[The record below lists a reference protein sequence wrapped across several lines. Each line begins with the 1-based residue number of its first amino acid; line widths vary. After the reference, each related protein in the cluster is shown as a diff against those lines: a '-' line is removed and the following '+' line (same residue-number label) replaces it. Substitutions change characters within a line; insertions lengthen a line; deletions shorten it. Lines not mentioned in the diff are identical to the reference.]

1 MPMLK
6 FLRIRPMRI
15 LSQNRYIV
23 DLFAALMLFTRIPV
37 RWSFFSTEP
46 PDLTR
51 ASWSFPL
58 IGLLVGV
65 LSGILGDLCI
75 YMELPIF
82 LSCVTAIIFSVIV
95 TGAFHEDGLAD
106 MADGFG
112 AGGSAERINRIMHDS
127 RLGTYGTAA
136 LILGFLFRVGVV
148 LSLVELGYSLMVI
161 LAFGFATGK
170 LAVILIRNLFDTSV
184 FSKTGS
190 IIEQVTAKNLIIA
203 MLIWFVPLITV
214 FPFFGI
220 LVGITF
226 VLVIIILFGR
236 MSSQKLGGLTGD
248 VLGATAFVSEMIFL
262 FGLTLYLRL

>member
-1 MPMLK
+1 
-6 FLRIRPMRI
+6 MRI
-15 LSQNRYIV
+15 LLQNKYIV
-23 DLFAALMLFTRIPV
+23 DLFAAVMLFTRVPV
-37 RWSFFSTEP
+37 KWSLVSTQP

-58 IGLLVGV
+58 IGLLVGI

-75 YMELPIF
+75 YIELPIF
-82 LSCVTAIIFSVIV
+82 LSCVTAIAFSVIL

-112 AGGSAERINRIMHDS
+112 AGGSAETINRIMHDS
-127 RLGTYGTAA
+127 RLGTYGTTA

-148 LSLVELGYSLMVI
+148 LSLVELGYSLMVV

-190 IIEQVTAKNLIIA
+190 IIGQVTAKNLIIA

-226 VLVIIILFGR
+226 VLVVIVLIGQ

-248 VLGATAFVSEMIFL
+248 VLGATAFASELIFL
-262 FGLTLYLRL
+262 FSLTLYLRL

>member
-1 MPMLK
+1 M
-6 FLRIRPMRI
+6 
-15 LSQNRYIV
+15 
-23 DLFAALMLFTRIPV
+23 
-37 RWSFFSTEP
+37 
-46 PDLTR
+46 
-51 ASWSFPL
+51 
-58 IGLLVGV
+58 VGV

-112 AGGSAERINRIMHDS
+112 AGGSAERINSIMHDS

-190 IIEQVTAKNLIIA
+190 IIEQVTLK
-203 MLIWFVPLITV
+203 
-214 FPFFGI
+214 I
-220 LVGITF
+220 LS
-226 VLVIIILFGR
+226 L
-236 MSSQKLGGLTGD
+236 QC
-248 VLGATAFVSEMIFL
+248 L
-262 FGLTLYLRL
+262 FGLYH

>member
-1 MPMLK
+1 
-6 FLRIRPMRI
+6 
-15 LSQNRYIV
+15 
-23 DLFAALMLFTRIPV
+23 
-37 RWSFFSTEP
+37 
-46 PDLTR
+46 
-51 ASWSFPL
+51 
-58 IGLLVGV
+58 
-65 LSGILGDLCI
+65 
-75 YMELPIF
+75 
-82 LSCVTAIIFSVIV
+82 
-95 TGAFHEDGLAD
+95 
-106 MADGFG
+106 
-112 AGGSAERINRIMHDS
+112 
-127 RLGTYGTAA
+127 
-136 LILGFLFRVGVV
+136 
-148 LSLVELGYSLMVI
+148 MVI

>member
-1 MPMLK
+1 MLR
-6 FLRIRPMRI
+6 FLRIRPMKI
-15 LSQNRYIV
+15 FLLNKYLV
-23 DLFAALMLFTRIPV
+23 DFFAAIMLFTRIPV
-37 RWSFFSTEP
+37 KWSFFSTEP

-58 IGLLVGV
+58 IGLLVGI
-65 LSGILGDLCI
+65 LSGMLGDICI
-75 YMELPIF
+75 YLELPIF
-82 LSCVTAIIFSVIV
+82 LSCVTAIIFSLIV

-106 MADGFG
+106 MVDGFG
-112 AGGSAERINRIMHDS
+112 AGGSAETINRIMHDS

-170 LAVILIRNLFDTSV
+170 LAIILIRNYFDTSV

-190 IIEQVTAKNLIIA
+190 IIERVTVKNLIIA
-203 MLIWFVPLITV
+203 LIIWFVPLIVV
-214 FPFFGI
+214 FPLFGI
-220 LVGITF
+220 LVGIIF
-226 VLVIIILFGR
+226 VLVVTILFGR
-236 MSSQKLGGLTGD
+236 MSLRKIGGLTGD
-248 VLGATAFVSEMIFL
+248 VLGATAFVSELVFL

>member
-1 MPMLK
+1 
-6 FLRIRPMRI
+6 MRI
-15 LSQNRYIV
+15 LLHNRYIV

-37 RWSFFSTEP
+37 KWSFFSTEP

-58 IGLLVGV
+58 IGLLIGV

-82 LSCVTAIIFSVIV
+82 LSCVTAIIFSVLM

-112 AGGSAERINRIMHDS
+112 AGGSAETINRIMHDS

-136 LILGFLFRVGVV
+136 LILGFLFRVGVA

-170 LAVILIRNLFDTSV
+170 FAIIIIRNCFDTSV

-190 IIEQVTAKNLIIA
+190 IIEPVTTKNFIIA
-203 MLIWFVPLITV
+203 LIIWFVPLIIV
-214 FPFFGI
+214 FPLLGILFGI
-220 LVGITF
+220 IF

-248 VLGATAFVSEMIFL
+248 VIGATAFVSEMIFL